1 MGKEEGEKGVFDE
14 IAELGKRYDLTTAR
28 FMRVIG
34 EKSPG
39 EKVTRDSI
47 MTELIGPDY
56 SEMPDGRKNLIFTTL
71 IFPDLDTAV
80 EHGSLKKISDDDT
93 EFEKI

>member
-1 MGKEEGEKGVFDE
+1 MGKEGGEKGVFDE
-14 IAELGKRYDLTTAR
+14 IAELGKQYDLTTY
-28 FMRVIG
+28 RVMGVIEGKTSG
-34 EKSPG
+34 EKI
-39 EKVTRDSI
+39 TRGSI
-47 MTELIGPDY
+47 MEELIGEDY
-56 SEMPDGRKNLIFTTL
+56 AEMTDDKRNLIFNTL